1 MKAIILGIKDYLR
14 DRRQSQAV
22 YNLYK
27 FYRRPMYYAE
37 SHDNLYPITEWLE
50 GSVWHYIRNRRIGLK
65 LDRGEL
71 EKIRRWVHKVN
82 KLHCPHCGEKCVL
95 PPWEDER

>member
-1 MKAIILGIKDYLR
+1 MKAIILGIKDYLK
-14 DRRQSQAV
+14 DLRQSRAV

-27 FYRRPMYYAE
+27 FYRRPMYVDQDGDAI
-37 SHDNLYPITEWLE
+37 PIVEWLE
-50 GSVWHYIRNRRIGLK
+50 GSVWHYIRNRRIGPK
-65 LDRGEL
+65 LDRREL
-71 EKIRRWVHKVN
+71 EKIRMWVHKVN

>member
-1 MKAIILGIKDYLR
+1 MKAIILGIRDYLR

-27 FYRRPMYYAE
+27 FIRRPMYYTD
-37 SHDNLYPITEWLE
+37 SRDNLYPITEWLE
-50 GSVWHYIRNRRIGLK
+50 GSVWHYIQNRRIGLK
-65 LDRGEL
+65 LNRREL

-82 KLHCPHCGEKCVL
+82 AFNCPHCGEKCVL

>member
-1 MKAIILGIKDYLR
+1 MKAIILGIKDYLK
-14 DRRQSQAV
+14 DLRQSRAV

-27 FYRRPMYYAE
+27 FYRRPMYVDQDGDAI
-37 SHDNLYPITEWLE
+37 PIVEWLE
-50 GSVWHYIRNRRIGLK
+50 GSVWHYIRNRRIGPK
-65 LDRGEL
+65 LDRREL